1 MANSIT
7 ITTAKTLKQ
16 AENII
21 NRGLTN
27 IQSNTAKIAYA
38 LKDIKDNSAEWLGDI
53 KFSDYVENTFEFKR
67 SFAEQ
72 LVSVATTHSFL
83 LTEGYSPSK
92 AYEFRKL
99 DEENTNACIEMY
111 AITPDT
117 TSKEIR
123 KAVKEYIKDDEIDVE
138 TDKADTTTDEANVI
152 TEPTNKEKAL
162 NLIEEIYNTFVEC
175 DNKRMIDITIALT
188 EIVNNL

>member
-38 LKDIKDNSAEWLGDI
+38 LKDIKENSADWLGDT
-53 KFSDYVENTFEFKR
+53 KFSDYVENTFDFKR

-83 LTEGYSPSK
+83 LTDGYSPSK

-99 DEENTNACIEMY
+99 DEENTNACIEIY
-111 AITPDT
+111 NITPDT
-117 TSKEIR
+117 TTKEIR
-123 KAVKEYIKDDEIDVE
+123 RAVKEYVKDDE
-138 TDKADTTTDEANVI
+138 TDTTTDETDTTTDEPTVI
-152 TEPTNKEKAL
+152 TEPSNKEKAL
-162 NLIEEIYNTFVEC
+162 NFIEEIYNAFVEY

-188 EIVNNL
+188 ELVNNL